1 MIFIS
6 YIVEGKKTTP
16 SVGAAALLTCAG
28 STLVVLHNPS
38 FDLAGVFLVLTSLV
52 AAAFQYAAA
61 SLTMKGNTSLV
72 FHTTMYTALVVCFF
86 CLPLILILEL
96 DRFHAFVR
104 TNSLLQCLGML
115 LVGGSMAT
123 AYLLV
128 INGLIAIGGTVY
140 LTVLGNAKLA
150 IVVLVSC
157 YVFEE
162 KLTRLNIVG
171 ICITIVGFW
180 LFSLAKQRQKR
191 KEKLQEELRKIYE
204 EEDGDDEENQSLLGN
219 PNSMSGDH
227 RGPETVKN
235 EREEEEHTR
244 QLPLALLVSTAMVVF
259 VISLAVALVCIGVAG
274 GAADNCNQGFVFTT
288 LEGLIVLHGA
298 FGGWAGYSCLSKGRF
313 LNETHFKKPVVIIV
327 ATLNKVIALNW
338 RMTGIAVLQRTKDKI
353 SVIFILSNELVCSAP
368 LRR

>member
-1 MIFIS
+1 
-6 YIVEGKKTTP
+6 
-16 SVGAAALLTCAG
+16 
-28 STLVVLHNPS
+28 
-38 FDLAGVFLVLTSLV
+38 
-52 AAAFQYAAA
+52 
-61 SLTMKGNTSLV
+61 
-72 FHTTMYTALVVCFF
+72 
-86 CLPLILILEL
+86 
-96 DRFHAFVR
+96 
-104 TNSLLQCLGML
+104 
-115 LVGGSMAT
+115 MAT

-219 PNSMSGDH
+219 PNSRSGDH

-244 QLPLALLVSTAMVVF
+244 RTASCAFGLEAAMVVF
-259 VISLAVALVCIGVAG
+259 VISMAVALVYV
-274 GAADNCNQGFVFTT
+274 
-288 LEGLIVLHGA
+288 
-298 FGGWAGYSCLSKGRF
+298 
-313 LNETHFKKPVVIIV
+313 
-327 ATLNKVIALNW
+327 
-338 RMTGIAVLQRTKDKI
+338 
-353 SVIFILSNELVCSAP
+353 
-368 LRR
+368 